1 MLYISPSCH
10 YVLCCISPIDI
21 SLVIDSVE
29 GPDAR
34 KTACYDIDVEV
45 VSLLVYNDTCTQN
58 TESTRLDMISSLT
71 PELKLTYLI
80 DKCQKD

>member
-1 MLYISPSCH
+1 MFMLYISPSCH
-10 YVLCCISPIDI
+10 FVLCCISPIDI

-45 VSLLVYNDTCTQN
+45 VSLYNDTCTQN
-58 TESTRLDMISSLT
+58 KESTGLYMISSLT

>member
-58 TESTRLDMISSLT
+58 KESTRLDMISNFT
-71 PELKLTYLI
+71 PELKLTYFT

>member
-1 MLYISPSCH
+1 MF
-10 YVLCCISPIDI
+10 YVVSPIDI

-45 VSLLVYNDTCTQN
+45 VSLYNDTCTQN
-58 TESTRLDMISSLT
+58 KESTGLYMISSLT

>member
-45 VSLLVYNDTCTQN
+45 VSLYNVTCTQN
-58 TESTRLDMISSLT
+58 KESTRLDMISSLT
-71 PELKLTYLI
+71 PELKLTYFT

>member
-1 MLYISPSCH
+1 MLYISQSCH

-45 VSLLVYNDTCTQN
+45 VSLYNDTCTQN
-58 TESTRLDMISSLT
+58 KESIRLYMISSLT

-80 DKCQKD
+80 DRCQKD

>member
-1 MLYISPSCH
+1 MF
-10 YVLCCISPIDI
+10 YVVSPIDI

-45 VSLLVYNDTCTQN
+45 VSLYNDTCTQN
-58 TESTRLDMISSLT
+58 KESIRLYMISSLT
-71 PELKLTYLI
+71 PELKLTDFT

>member
-1 MLYISPSCH
+1 MF
-10 YVLCCISPIDI
+10 YVVSLIDI

-45 VSLLVYNDTCTQN
+45 VSLYNDTCTQN
-58 TESTRLDMISSLT
+58 KESIRLYMISSLT
-71 PELKLTYLI
+71 PELKLTYFT

>member
-1 MLYISPSCH
+1 MFMLYISPSCH

-21 SLVIDSVE
+21 FLVIDSVE

-45 VSLLVYNDTCTQN
+45 VSLYSDTCTQN
-58 TESTRLDMISSLT
+58 KESTTLYMISSLT

>member
-1 MLYISPSCH
+1 MF
-10 YVLCCISPIDI
+10 YVVSPIDI

-45 VSLLVYNDTCTQN
+45 VSLYNVTCTQN
-58 TESTRLDMISSLT
+58 KESTTLYMISSLT

>member
-45 VSLLVYNDTCTQN
+45 VSLYNDTCTQN
-58 TESTRLDMISSLT
+58 TESNRLDMISSLT
-71 PELKLTYLI
+71 PKLKLTYLI

>member
-1 MLYISPSCH
+1 MF
-10 YVLCCISPIDI
+10 YVVSPINI

-45 VSLLVYNDTCTQN
+45 VSLYNDTCTQN
-58 TESTRLDMISSLT
+58 KESTGLYMISSLT

>member
-1 MLYISPSCH
+1 MF
-10 YVLCCISPIDI
+10 YVVSTIDI

-45 VSLLVYNDTCTQN
+45 VSLYNDTCTQN
-58 TESTRLDMISSLT
+58 KESIRLYMISILT

>member
-58 TESTRLDMISSLT
+58 KESTTLYMISSLT
-71 PELKLTYLI
+71 PELKLTYFT

>member
-58 TESTRLDMISSLT
+58 KESTRLDMISSLT
-71 PELKLTYLI
+71 PELKLTYYT
-80 DKCQKD
+80 DKCQND

>member
-1 MLYISPSCH
+1 MF
-10 YVLCCISPIDI
+10 YVVSPINI
-21 SLVIDSVE
+21 ALVIDSVE

-45 VSLLVYNDTCTQN
+45 VSLYNDTCTQN
-58 TESTRLDMISSLT
+58 KESTGLYMISSLT

>member
-1 MLYISPSCH
+1 MLYISPSYH
-10 YVLCCISPIDI
+10 FVLCCISPIDI

-45 VSLLVYNDTCTQN
+45 VSLYNDTCTQN
-58 TESTRLDMISSLT
+58 KESTGLYMISSLT

>member
-58 TESTRLDMISSLT
+58 KESTRLDMISSLT
-71 PELKLTYLI
+71 PELKLTYYT

>member
-10 YVLCCISPIDI
+10 YVVSPINI

-45 VSLLVYNDTCTQN
+45 VSLYNDTCTQN
-58 TESTRLDMISSLT
+58 KESTRMYMISSLT
-71 PELKLTYLI
+71 PELKLTYFT